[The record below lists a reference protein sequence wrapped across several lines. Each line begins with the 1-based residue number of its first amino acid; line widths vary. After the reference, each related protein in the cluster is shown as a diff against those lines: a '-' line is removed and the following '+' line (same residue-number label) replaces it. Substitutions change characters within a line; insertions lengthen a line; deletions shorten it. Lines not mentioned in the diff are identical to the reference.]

1 MRLIYFSV
9 NQKCQNSTGANLKM
23 LRPIETKYAGR
34 RFRSRREARWAILFD
49 HLEIDW
55 RYEPEGYQLS
65 GGVNYLPDFEL
76 HLSGGSRIWV
86 EVKPELSP
94 YDPLQRLVHESRR
107 LGVLVAEPTLRTDV
121 LVLDASFP
129 TYWERE
135 SACRWLS
142 RISGRDSLSCQAASN
157 AALSARWEF
166 GEQPRRPAK
175 AGGRGPR
182 AYMRAEALL
191 QGRSGVGST
200 SWGW

>member
-94 YDPLQRLVHESRR
+94 YDSLQRLVHESRR

-121 LVLDASFP
+121 LGARVRLSVVESHQ
-129 TYWERE
+129 WEGLPE
-135 SACRWLS
+135 LP
-142 RISGRDSLSCQAASN
+142 GCQ
-157 AALSARWEF
+157 
-166 GEQPRRPAK
+166 Q
-175 AGGRGPR
+175 
-182 AYMRAEALL
+182 
-191 QGRSGVGST
+191 RSPFSP
-200 SWGW
+200 